1 MYDETLSKR
10 KVPIIAIEGVD
21 GCGKGTQTYR
31 LSQMLIDKH
40 RLSSVVTSVIPD
52 DLGQISYLRKFLVGG
67 KPVSRISEA
76 LVYMASIYEV
86 CKGLQ
91 EEEVD
96 FGIMDRSIYSTI
108 AYQIIGR
115 ESKTEPFGVERLIHS
130 VFKHKQ
136 FEEVI
141 TPDYLLILDIDH
153 STQLQR
159 MEKRGKLDHFEKMPK
174 EFHERVREYYRGQA
188 IYPNVRIVN
197 GVGTESEITEKLYMA
212 LRAMIRPEHQH
223 FFE

>member
-1 MYDETLSKR
+1 MNDETLSKR

-31 LSQMLIDKH
+31 FSQMLSDKH
-40 RLSSVVTSVIPD
+40 RLSSIVTSVTPEG
-52 DLGQISYLRKFLVGG
+52 LEQISYLRKFLVGG

-86 CKGLQ
+86 CQRLQ
-91 EEEVD
+91 EESVD
-96 FGIMDRSIYSTI
+96 LCITDRSIYSTF
-108 AYQIIGR
+108 AYQVVGR
-115 ESKTEPFGVERLIHS
+115 ESETEPFDVKSLVHFVTNHE
-130 VFKHKQ
+130 Q
-136 FEEVI
+136 FREVVI
-141 TPDYLLILDIDH
+141 PDYLLVLDIDH
-153 STQLQR
+153 STQLMR

-188 IYPNVRIVN
+188 VALNAGIVN
-197 GVGTESEITEKLYMA
+197 GVGSESEITENLYMA

>member
-1 MYDETLSKR
+1 MNDETLSKR

-31 LSQMLIDKH
+31 LSKMLSDKH
-40 RLSSVVTSVIPD
+40 RLSSVVTSMTPD
-52 DLGQISYLRKFLVGG
+52 DLDQISHLRKFLVGG

-91 EEEVD
+91 EEKVD
-96 FGIMDRSIYSTI
+96 LGIIDRSIYSTI
-108 AYQIIGR
+108 AYQIVGR
-115 ESKTEPFGVERLIHS
+115 ESKTEPFDVERLINS
-130 VFKHKQ
+130 VFNHEQ
-136 FEEVI
+136 FKEVVV
-141 TPDYLLILDIDH
+141 PDYLLVLDIDH

-174 EFHERVREYYRGQA
+174 EFHERVREYYRSRA
-188 IYPNVRIVN
+188 IYPKAGIVN
-197 GVGTESEITEKLYMA
+197 GVGTEFEITDNLYTA
-212 LRAMIRPEHQH
+212 LRAIILPEHQH

>member
-31 LSQMLIDKH
+31 LSQMLNDKH

-52 DLGQISYLRKFLVGG
+52 GLGQISYLRKFLVGG

-86 CKGLQ
+86 CKELQ
-91 EEEVD
+91 EVEID
-96 FGIMDRSIYSTI
+96 LGIMDRSIYSTI
-108 AYQIIGR
+108 AYQVVGR
-115 ESKTEPFGVERLIHS
+115 ESKTEPFDVERLIHS
-130 VFKHKQ
+130 VINHEQFK
-136 FEEVI
+136 EVVM
-141 TPDYLLILDIDH
+141 PDYLLVLDIDH

-174 EFHERVREYYRGQA
+174 EFHERVREYYRVQA
-188 IYPNVRIVN
+188 IYLKAGIVN
-197 GVGTESEITEKLYMA
+197 GVGTESEITENLYTA
-212 LRAMIRPEHQH
+212 LRAMILPEHQH

>member
-1 MYDETLSKR
+1 MNDETLSKR

-31 LSQMLIDKH
+31 LSKMLSDKH
-40 RLSSVVTSVIPD
+40 RLSSVVTSMTPD
-52 DLGQISYLRKFLVGG
+52 DLDQISHLRKFLVGG

-91 EEEVD
+91 EEKVD
-96 FGIMDRSIYSTI
+96 LGIIDRSIYSTI
-108 AYQIIGR
+108 AYQVVGR
-115 ESKTEPFGVERLIHS
+115 ESKTEPFDVEQLINS
-130 VFKHKQ
+130 VFNHEQ
-136 FEEVI
+136 FKEVVV
-141 TPDYLLILDIDH
+141 PDYLLVLDIDH

-174 EFHERVREYYRGQA
+174 EFHERVREYYRSRA
-188 IYPNVRIVN
+188 IYPKAGIVN
-197 GVGTESEITEKLYMA
+197 GVGTEFEITDNLYTA
-212 LRAMIRPEHQH
+212 LRAIILPEHQH

>member
-1 MYDETLSKR
+1 MNDETLSKR

-31 LSQMLIDKH
+31 LSKMLSDKH
-40 RLSSVVTSVIPD
+40 RLSSVVTSMTPD
-52 DLGQISYLRKFLVGG
+52 DLDQISHLRKFLVGG

-91 EEEVD
+91 EEKVD
-96 FGIMDRSIYSTI
+96 LGIIDRSIYSTI
-108 AYQIIGR
+108 AYQVVGR
-115 ESKTEPFGVERLIHS
+115 ESKTEPFDVERLINS
-130 VFKHKQ
+130 VFNHEQ
-136 FEEVI
+136 FKEVVV
-141 TPDYLLILDIDH
+141 PDYLLVLDIDH

-174 EFHERVREYYRGQA
+174 EFHERVREYYRSRA
-188 IYPNVRIVN
+188 IYPKAGIVN
-197 GVGTESEITEKLYMA
+197 GVGTEFEITDNLYTA
-212 LRAMIRPEHQH
+212 LRAIILPEHQH

>member
-1 MYDETLSKR
+1 MYDETLGKR

-31 LSQMLIDKH
+31 LSQMLNDKH

-52 DLGQISYLRKFLVGG
+52 SLGQISYLRKFLVGG

-91 EEEVD
+91 EVEID
-96 FGIMDRSIYSTI
+96 LGIMDRSIYSTI
-108 AYQIIGR
+108 AYQVVGR
-115 ESKTEPFGVERLIHS
+115 ESKTEPFDVERLINS
-130 VFKHKQ
+130 VFNHEQ
-136 FEEVI
+136 FKEVVV
-141 TPDYLLILDIDH
+141 PDYLLVLDIDH

-174 EFHERVREYYRGQA
+174 EFHERVREY
-188 IYPNVRIVN
+188 
-197 GVGTESEITEKLYMA
+197 
-212 LRAMIRPEHQH
+212 
-223 FFE
+223 